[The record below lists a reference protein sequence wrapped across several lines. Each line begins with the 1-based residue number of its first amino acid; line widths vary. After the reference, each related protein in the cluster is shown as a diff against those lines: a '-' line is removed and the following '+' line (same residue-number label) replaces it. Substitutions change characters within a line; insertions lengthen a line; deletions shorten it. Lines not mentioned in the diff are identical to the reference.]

1 MSTGKDACRPVRG
14 KRHRRAGR
22 CGRPARHRYRCAALI
37 PGRGN
42 LPPGGWHA
50 RKFASSQVTLMI
62 RKEGT
67 YVRAMRIAPARQ
79 LTLDIPWAGRGRD
92 RDREQVWNQMPDAA
106 RARVL
111 RLLAAM
117 IAAGVLTGDGG
128 CQDAGA
134 VRDDG

>member
-1 MSTGKDACRPVRG
+1 
-14 KRHRRAGR
+14 
-22 CGRPARHRYRCAALI
+22 
-37 PGRGN
+37 
-42 LPPGGWHA
+42 
-50 RKFASSQVTLMI
+50 MI

-67 YVRAMRIAPARQ
+67 YVRAMTIAPARQ

>member
-1 MSTGKDACRPVRG
+1 
-14 KRHRRAGR
+14 
-22 CGRPARHRYRCAALI
+22 
-37 PGRGN
+37 
-42 LPPGGWHA
+42 
-50 RKFASSQVTLMI
+50 MI

-67 YVRAMRIAPARQ
+67 YVRAMRIAPACQ
-79 LTLDIPWAGRGRD
+79 LTLDISWPGRGTD

-134 VRDDG
+134 VREDG

>member
-1 MSTGKDACRPVRG
+1 
-14 KRHRRAGR
+14 
-22 CGRPARHRYRCAALI
+22 
-37 PGRGN
+37 
-42 LPPGGWHA
+42 
-50 RKFASSQVTLMI
+50 MI

-67 YVRAMRIAPARQ
+67 YVRAMRIAPACQ
-79 LTLDIPWAGRGRD
+79 LTLDIPWPGRGRD

>member
-1 MSTGKDACRPVRG
+1 MRAGAGKAASPCRPVRPASTSPPPL
-14 KRHRRAGR
+14 RRFDTGT
-22 CGRPARHRYRCAALI
+22 
-37 PGRGN
+37 GN
-42 LPPGGWHA
+42 LLPGGWHA
-50 RKFASSQVTLMI
+50 RKFTSSQVTLMI

-67 YVRAMRIAPARQ
+67 YVRAMRIAPACQ
-79 LTLDIPWAGRGRD
+79 LTLDVPWPGRGRD